1 MKNEKKKAGQV
12 FGKQKQDLEL
22 KLDLELDPSMKGSDE
37 VWVAGELELW
47 QKCLLLAGGVGCL
60 PPH

>member
-12 FGKQKQDLEL
+12 FGKLKQDLEL

-47 QKCLLLAGGVGCL
+47 
-60 PPH
+60 

>member
-47 QKCLLLAGGVGCL
+47 
-60 PPH
+60 